1 MSPGVNLRSRAS
13 HARYEG
19 WRGRSPVPGDSVR
32 GPRAR
37 KVDKTSRA
45 TRVLVQAPR
54 CQPDVPGD
62 FGQAPSACG
71 LDPRSQV
78 TRARLRLGSDACGVP
93 AVRAPVLES
102 EGPRC
107 RPVLPG
113 QSGPG
118 LRGRGVDKRSCVTP
132 GRVRGPMSFTSL
144 PGDSGPGPRALR
156 DDQLF
161 GAIRAWVRGPA
172 VSTGSPVRLAPVP
185 KGPRGR
191 QAVFG
196 DSGPGPRSACRRGQ
210 PDDTGDSGPDLRA
223 CGVDQ
228 LSRANRARVRAR
240 ARGPTVSSSCP
251 GDSDHARG
259 PAGSTVVGDSGPG
272 PKSNGFHQLSR
283 VTKDWIRRPSVSTCC
298 LGHSGPG
305 PRARGIGQL
314 SRANRARVRVPAGL
328 TRFHGRFGPGP
339 EGLRGRPAVLG
350 DAGLAPKARGV
361 DPLSRV
367 TRAQERGPAVFSI
380 PPGRMA
386 LVSVTRAHARSPAV
400 STRCPGRLRPGSK
413 CLRARPAVPD
423 SGSAPMPAGSQ
434 LSGPPV
440 LESEGPRC
448 RPVLPGQSGPG
459 LRGRGVD
466 KRSCVTPGRVRGP
479 MSFTSLP
486 GDSGPGPRALRDD
499 QLFGAIRAWVRGPAV
514 STGSPVRL
522 APVPKGPR
530 GRQAVFGDSGPGPRS
545 ACRRGQPDDTG
556 DSGPDL
562 RACGV
567 DQLSRANRAR
577 VRARARGPT
586 VSSSCPG
593 DSDHARGPA
602 GSTVVGDSGPGP
614 KSNGFHQLSRV
625 TKDWIRRPSVST
637 CCLGHSGPGPRARG
651 IGQLS
656 RANRARVRVP
666 AGLTR
671 FHGRFGPGPEGL
683 RGRPAVLGDAGLAPK
698 ACGVDQ
704 LSRLTR
710 AQAPGPARPVPDVAR
725 GQPAV
730 PGLSRPVRGMAGS
743 ISGPG
748 RLGPGPEGPQ
758 APRCQPDVP
767 GDFGQAPSA
776 CGLDPRSQT
785 PARLRC
791 LRGPSCPGP
800 LCLSPRARGVDQFY
814 RANRARV

>member
-1 MSPGVNLRSRAS
+1 MTSCSERFGPG
-13 HARYEG
+13 
-19 WRGRSPVPGDSVR
+19 
-32 GPRAR
+32 
-37 KVDKTSRA
+37 
-45 TRVLVQAPR
+45 
-54 CQPDVPGD
+54 
-62 FGQAPSACG
+62 
-71 LDPRSQV
+71 
-78 TRARLRLGSDACGVP
+78 
-93 AVRAPVLES
+93 S

-107 RPVLPG
+107 RPALPCD
-113 QSGPG
+113 SHPCP
-118 LRGRGVDKRSCVTP
+118 RARGVDKQSLETP
-132 GRVRGPMSFTSL
+132 GQVRGPTGSTSCPERPR
-144 PGDSGPGPRALR
+144 PGSEGPQCR
-156 DDQLF
+156 
-161 GAIRAWVRGPA
+161 PA
-172 VSTGSPVRLAPVP
+172 VQGARAGSE
-185 KGPRGR
+185 GPQGR
-191 QAVFG
+191 QAV
-196 DSGPGPRSACRRGQ
+196 P
-210 PDDTGDSGPDLRA
+210 
-223 CGVDQ
+223 
-228 LSRANRARVRAR
+228 
-240 ARGPTVSSSCP
+240 
-251 GDSDHARG
+251 
-259 PAGSTVVGDSGPG
+259 GSTVVGDSGPG

-350 DAGLAPKARGV
+350 DAGLAPKACGV
-361 DPLSRV
+361 DQLSRL
-367 TRAQERGPAVFSI
+367 TRAQAPGPARSTSPCPMSPGVNPRSRASHARFEGWRGRSPVPGDSVRGPRARKVDKTSRATRVLVQG
-380 PPGRMA
+380 PP
-386 LVSVTRAHARSPAV
+386 VTRAHARSPAV

-486 GDSGPGPRALRDD
+486 GTRAR
-499 QLFGAIRAWVRGPAV
+499 VRGPSVMTSCSERFGPGSEGPRCRPALPCDSHPCPRARGV
-514 STGSPVRL
+514 DKQSLETPGQVRGPTGSTSCPER
-522 APVPKGPR
+522 PR
-530 GRQAVFGDSGPGPRS
+530 PGS

-748 RLGPGPEGPQ
+748 DSVRGPRARKVDKTSRATRVLVQGPPVTRAHARSPAVSTRCPGRLRPGSKCLRARP
-758 APRCQPDVP
+758 AVP
-767 GDFGQAPSA
+767 GASGP
-776 CGLDPRSQT
+776 T